1 MRADRYE
8 WQFQVD
14 LIQDLRNVVFLSLE
28 EFQSRL
34 VDQLNKVPEGQLIAG
49 G

>member
-34 VDQLNKVPEGQLIAG
+34 VDQPYKVPEGQLIAG